1 MYRLIASAQIGNFFL
16 RGINSFSFMSSYEDL
31 TEQGELIIPRNLKF
45 QGEPVISEGGDSLFK
60 RGDRVVV
67 TAGYFPDE
75 KEIFSG
81 FVSDVKPTTPITFKV
96 ENNFW
101 LLKQVTITKTF
112 RTVNLSELL
121 SFMLTELKN
130 SEVYQN
136 ANIDIS
142 FSATAELTLTNFRIN
157 KATIAEVFN
166 KLRDYGVFSFFRGD
180 TLYSGIAVVPAL
192 QSNIPISFQRDIV
205 LGSDQ
210 LVYNR
215 KDDQKIK
222 LVAVS
227 IDLDNNKTEVTVG
240 DEQGEQRNAY
250 YYNLS
255 EADLKTVAEREI
267 ERFKYEGYK
276 GNFTTFGEKIIN
288 HGDIIEL
295 SDKRYPYRN
304 GDYLVKVNNT
314 SVGFG
319 GYRQII
325 TLDAKVG

>member
-1 MYRLIASAQIGNFFL
+1 M
-16 RGINSFSFMSSYEDL
+16 
-31 TEQGELIIPRNLKF
+31 
-45 QGEPVISEGGDSLFK
+45 
-60 RGDRVVV
+60 
-67 TAGYFPDE
+67 
-75 KEIFSG
+75 
-81 FVSDVKPTTPITFKV
+81 
-96 ENNFW
+96 
-101 LLKQVTITKTF
+101 
-112 RTVNLSELL
+112 
-121 SFMLTELKN
+121 
-130 SEVYQN
+130 
-136 ANIDIS
+136 
-142 FSATAELTLTNFRIN
+142 
-157 KATIAEVFN
+157 
-166 KLRDYGVFSFFRGD
+166 
-180 TLYSGIAVVPAL
+180 VPAL

-276 GNFTTFGEKIIN
+276 GNFTTFGEKIIK